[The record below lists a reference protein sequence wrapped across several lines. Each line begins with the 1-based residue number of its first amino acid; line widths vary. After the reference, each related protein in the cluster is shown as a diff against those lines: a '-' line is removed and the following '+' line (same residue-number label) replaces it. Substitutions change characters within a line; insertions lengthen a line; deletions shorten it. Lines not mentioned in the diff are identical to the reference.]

1 MSHVATNWAFSQR
14 GLKPS
19 AKIILL
25 VLADCHNPAYG
36 CFPTQAFLA
45 DACEMNRDTV
55 NVQLA
60 HLEEKGLI
68 RRVRSID
75 PVSKRQ
81 RPTRY
86 KLGFEDDFGGP
97 DRGADDDNNPSP
109 APPLPSTGGPQN
121 SVSEKPTQTRNAVSE
136 FPAEPCRKNPES
148 RVGNSDTNL
157 VKEPV
162 REPCVGGDAAHT
174 PNGFEKFWKAHPRQR
189 DRKRAE
195 KLFAQAVAAGVHPEV
210 IIQAAERY
218 RAENAGNKAQYVA
231 YADNWL
237 DQRRWEDYGPS
248 QPVAAMSDVVK
259 NAAAFWAK
267 KMKAGSYI
275 PQNAIS
281 PEIAACML
289 RGGMVQER
297 DFLRA
302 GLRI

>member
-19 AKIILL
+19 AKIVLL
-25 VLADCHNPAYG
+25 ILADCHNPAYG

-60 HLEEKGLI
+60 LLEERSLI

-75 PVSKRQ
+75 PATKRQ

-86 KLGFEDDFGGP
+86 KLAFEDDFLTDGGHEP
-97 DRGADDDNNPSP
+97 
-109 APPLPSTGGPQN
+109 TGDPGEKP
-121 SVSEKPTQTRNAVSE
+121 VSENPTQSQKAVSE
-136 FPAEPCRKNPES
+136 IPAEPCRKYGES
-148 RVGNSDTNL
+148 RVGNSDTNP

-162 REPCVGGDAAHT
+162 REHCVGGEAAHM
-174 PNGFEKFWKAHPRQR
+174 PAGFEDFWKSHPRPR
-189 DRKRAE
+189 DRKRAV
-195 KLFAQAVAAGVHPEV
+195 KLFAQAVAGGVMPEV
-210 IIQAAERY
+210 IVQAAKRY

-237 DQRRWEDYGPS
+237 DQRRWEDFQAVDTVPARLDA
-248 QPVAAMSDVVK
+248 VR
-259 NAAAFWAK
+259 NAAVFWATK
-267 KMKAGSYI
+267 VKAGAYI
-275 PQNAIS
+275 PGNAIS
-281 PEIAACML
+281 TEVAACMI
-289 RGGMVQER
+289 RGGLVQEQ
-297 DFLRA
+297 DLLRA